1 MISIKNKVALGKMRE
16 AGHLLASV
24 MRDITPAILGGVTTK
39 ELDAEIEQRMRLA
52 GLHPT
57 CKGFKGYRHVS
68 CISVN
73 DIVVHGVPSAAIRLQ
88 PGDCVTVDMVGAY
101 KGYHADMARTFIV
114 PGDTKPSSEVVRLI
128 AVAEQSLA
136 AALELVKPG
145 VRLGIISRKIQQV
158 VESAGFGVLRDF
170 VGHGI
175 GKQMHEDPQV
185 PNFDTGDEGPF
196 LRQGMT
202 LAIEPMITIGS
213 PEVVILADGWS
224 VQTVDKSWSAHVENT
239 IAVTENGVE
248 ILTQLR

>member
-1 MISIKNKVALGKMRE
+1 MISIKNKVALSKMRD

-24 MRDITPAILGGVTTK
+24 MHEITPAIQSGITTK
-39 ELDAEIEQRMRLA
+39 ELDARVEDAMRRL

-57 CKGFKGYRHVS
+57 CKGFKGYRHAS

-73 DIVVHGVPSAAIRLQ
+73 DIVVHGVPSEQVRLQ

-114 PGDTKPSSEVVRLI
+114 PGAEKPSSEVVRLI

-136 AALELVKPG
+136 AAIELVKPG
-145 VRLGIISRKIQQV
+145 VRLGVISRKIQQV

-175 GKQMHEDPQV
+175 GKQMHEEPQV
-185 PNFDTGDEGPF
+185 PNFDTGDEGPY
-196 LRQGMT
+196 LRPGMT

-213 PEVVILADGWS
+213 HQVVILADGWS
-224 VQTVDKSWSAHVENT
+224 VQTVDKSWAAHVENT